1 MNETLV
7 LVPAKENALKLERQ
21 KEEKKQ
27 TEKAFRESE
36 EKLRMTIDN
45 SPIGVYTTDLNRNIL
60 TVNSAYCK
68 MLGYS
73 REELI
78 KMSFMD
84 FTHPDDKQKN
94 AELYKKIVKGEIS
107 FFDMEKRYIRKDG
120 KTIHVFLR
128 SNLVRDDLDNPLFE
142 IAVVEDVTE
151 RKKAE
156 EALKESEEK
165 FRSVVENSH
174 EGIFIVDNA
183 YNFSYVNDEFCEIL
197 GYSRKELIG
206 TDFRQFLEKKSK
218 IMVAERYKKRQLG
231 EEIPNRY
238 GFDIITN
245 KGEIR
250 TLEISAS
257 ILKNTNGTVST
268 VGQVLDVT
276 ERNKN
281 LESLQEHDALNNAL
295 FEYNPIETIVVN
307 NKGEIMRVNKA
318 VKTNRS
324 RLPKSGNIMY
334 KDFASKYSIDM
345 FKELMDCIKTG
356 KIKVFPEIK
365 YREDRYYNATIAP
378 FPQGAIITAQDIT
391 KQKLAQDEINRS
403 LQEKEVLLNEIHH
416 RVKNNMQI
424 ITSLLKLQSQNIKDK
439 RSLELFQNSQNRVRS
454 MALIHEKLYRT
465 KDFSNI
471 DFGEYIKGLTTHLLI
486 SYHILPSQ
494 IKIDVNIKDIVFNI
508 NVAIPCGLIINELVT
523 NSLNHAFSNC
533 REGKIKI
540 TITKKG
546 TNGYLLVVK
555 DNGKGLPPEAIEL
568 EDPTTLGLQ
577 LVSSLVSQLKGTL
590 QYHFKEGAIFS
601 IEFGTLRKLV

>member
-1 MNETLV
+1 MNETVV
-7 LVPAKENALKLERQ
+7 LKPAIENALKLKRQ

-27 TEKAFRESE
+27 TGKAFRESE
-36 EKLRMTIDN
+36 EKLRMTIDY

-73 REELI
+73 REELL

-94 AELYKKIVKGEIS
+94 AALYKKIVKGEIT

-128 SNLVRDDLDNPLFE
+128 SNLVRDDQDNPLFE

-183 YNFSYVNDEFCEIL
+183 YKFSYVNDEFCKII
-197 GYSRKELIG
+197 GYSRKHLIG
-206 TDFRQFLEKKSK
+206 VDFRQFLEKKSK
-218 IMVAERYKKRQLG
+218 TMVAERYKKRQLG

-238 GFDIITN
+238 GFDIVTN

-257 ILKNTNGTVST
+257 ILKNTSGTVST

-281 LESLQEHDALNNAL
+281 LKSLQEHDALNNAL

-345 FKELMDCIKTG
+345 FEELMDCIKTG
-356 KIKVFPEIK
+356 KIKVFPKIK

-391 KQKLAQDEINRS
+391 EQKLAQDEINRS

-471 DFGEYIKGLTTHLLI
+471 YFGEYIKGLTTHLLI

-494 IKIDVNIKDIVFNI
+494 IKIDVNIKDIIFNI

-590 QYHFKEGAIFS
+590 QYQFKEGAIFS
-601 IEFGTLRKLV
+601 IEFGTS

>member
-1 MNETLV
+1 MNETVRLM
-7 LVPAKENALKLERQ
+7 PAKENALKLKRQ

-27 TEKAFRESE
+27 TEKALRESE

-45 SPIGVYTTDLNRNIL
+45 SPIGVCTTDLQRNIL

-73 REELI
+73 REELL

-84 FTHPDDKQKN
+84 FTHPDDRQKN

-107 FFDMEKRYIRKDG
+107 FFDIEKRYFRKDG
-120 KTIHVFLR
+120 KTIYVFLR
-128 SNLVRDDLDNPLFE
+128 SNLVRDDQGNPLFE

-156 EALKESEEK
+156 EAVKESEEK

-174 EGIFIVDNA
+174 EGIFIIDNV
-183 YNFSYVNDEFCEIL
+183 YQFSYVNDEFCKIS
-197 GYSRKELIG
+197 GYSRKDLIG
-206 TDFRQFLEKKSK
+206 VDFRKFLEKKSK
-218 IMVAERYKKRQLG
+218 NMVTERYKKRQLG
-231 EEIPNRY
+231 RKIERRY
-238 GFDIITN
+238 EFDIITK
-245 KGEIR
+245 KGEIK
-250 TLEISAS
+250 TLEVSAS
-257 ILKNTNGTVST
+257 ILNNTSGTVST

-281 LESLQEHDALNNAL
+281 LQILQEHDALNNAL

-324 RLPKSGNIMY
+324 RLPKSGDIMY
-334 KDFASKYSIDM
+334 KNFASKYSIDM
-345 FKELMDCIKTG
+345 FKELIDCIKTG
-356 KIKVFPEIK
+356 KTKIFPEIK

-378 FPQGAIITAQDIT
+378 FPQGAIITAQDVS

-424 ITSLLKLQSQNIKDK
+424 VTSLLKLQSQSIKDK
-439 RSLELFQNSQNRVRS
+439 RSLELFLNTQNRVRS
-454 MALIHEKLYRT
+454 MALIHEKLYKT
-465 KDFSNI
+465 EDFSKI
-471 DFGEYIKGLTTHLLI
+471 DFGEYIRNLTAHLLI

-523 NSLNHAFSNC
+523 NSLNHAFSNS
-533 REGKIKI
+533 REGKIKVSI
-540 TITKKG
+540 TRKG

-555 DNGKGLPPEAIEL
+555 DNGKGLPSEAIEL

-590 QYHFKEGAIFS
+590 QYRYKEGAVFS
-601 IEFGTLRKLV
+601 IEFETSCK

>member
-1 MNETLV
+1 MNETVRLM
-7 LVPAKENALKLERQ
+7 PAKENALKLKRQ

-27 TEKAFRESE
+27 TEKALRESE

-45 SPIGVYTTDLNRNIL
+45 SPIGVCTTDLQRNIL

-73 REELI
+73 REELL

-84 FTHPDDKQKN
+84 FTHPDDRQKN

-107 FFDMEKRYIRKDG
+107 FFDIEKRYFRKDG
-120 KTIHVFLR
+120 KTIYVFLR
-128 SNLVRDDLDNPLFE
+128 SNLVRDDQGSPLFE

-156 EALKESEEK
+156 EAVKESEEK

-174 EGIFIVDNA
+174 EGIFIIDNV
-183 YNFSYVNDEFCEIL
+183 YKFSYVNDEFCKMS
-197 GYSRKELIG
+197 GYSRKDLIG
-206 TDFRQFLEKKSK
+206 VDFRQFLEKKSK
-218 IMVAERYKKRQLG
+218 NKVAERYKKRQLG
-231 EEIPNRY
+231 GEMQKRY
-238 GFDIITN
+238 EFDIVAK

-250 TLEISAS
+250 TLEISAG
-257 ILKNTNGTVST
+257 ILKNTSGVVST

-276 ERNKN
+276 ERNRN
-281 LESLQEHDALNNAL
+281 LKSLQEHDALNNAL

-324 RLPKSGNIMY
+324 RLPKSGDIMY

-345 FKELMDCIKTG
+345 FKELIDCIKTG
-356 KIKVFPEIK
+356 KTKIFPEIK

-378 FPQGAIITAQDIT
+378 FPQGAIITAQDVS

-424 ITSLLKLQSQNIKDK
+424 VTSLLKLQSQSIKDK
-439 RSLELFQNSQNRVRS
+439 RSLELFLNTQNRVRS
-454 MALIHEKLYRT
+454 MALIHEKLYKT
-465 KDFSNI
+465 EDFSKI
-471 DFGEYIKGLTTHLLI
+471 DFGEYIRNLTAHLLI

-494 IKIDVNIKDIVFNI
+494 IKINVNIKDIVFNI

-523 NSLNHAFSNC
+523 NSLNHAFSNS
-533 REGKIKI
+533 REGKIKVSI
-540 TITKKG
+540 TRKG

-555 DNGKGLPPEAIEL
+555 DNGKGLPSEAIEL

-590 QYHFKEGAIFS
+590 QYRYKEGAVFS
-601 IEFGTLRKLV
+601 IEFETSCK

>member
-1 MNETLV
+1 MNETVV
-7 LVPAKENALKLERQ
+7 LVPAIENALKLKRQ

-45 SPIGVYTTDLNRNIL
+45 SPIGVCTTDLNRNIL

-73 REELI
+73 REELL

-94 AELYKKIVKGEIS
+94 ADLYKKIVKGEIT

-128 SNLVRDDLDNPLFE
+128 SNLVRDDQDNPLFE

-183 YNFSYVNDEFCEIL
+183 YKFSYVNDEFCKMI
-197 GYSRKELIG
+197 GYSRKYLIG
-206 TDFRQFLEKKSK
+206 VDFRQFLEKKSK
-218 IMVAERYKKRQLG
+218 TMVAERYKKRQLG

-238 GFDIITN
+238 GFDIVTN

-257 ILKNTNGTVST
+257 ILKNTSGTVST

-281 LESLQEHDALNNAL
+281 LKSLQEHDALNNAL

-307 NKGEIMRVNKA
+307 NKGEIMQVNKA

-345 FKELMDCIKTG
+345 FEELMECIKTG

-471 DFGEYIKGLTTHLLI
+471 DFGEYIRGLTTQLLI

-555 DNGKGLPPEAIEL
+555 DNGKGLPPEATEL

-590 QYHFKEGAIFS
+590 QYQFKEGAIFS
-601 IEFGTLRKLV
+601 IEFGTS

>member
-1 MNETLV
+1 MNETV
-7 LVPAKENALKLERQ
+7 RLVPATENALKLKRQ

-27 TEKAFRESE
+27 TEKALRESE
-36 EKLRMTIDN
+36 EKLRMTIDY
-45 SPIGVYTTDLNRNIL
+45 SPIGVCTTDLQRNIL

-73 REELI
+73 REELL

-84 FTHPDDKQKN
+84 FTHPDDRQKN
-94 AELYKKIVKGEIS
+94 AELYNKIVKGEIS
-107 FFDMEKRYIRKDG
+107 FFDIEKRYIRKDG
-120 KTIHVFLR
+120 RTIYVLLR
-128 SNLVRDDLDNPLFE
+128 SNLVRDDQGNPLFE

-156 EALKESEEK
+156 EAVKESEKK

-174 EGIFIVDNA
+174 EGIFIIDNV
-183 YNFSYVNDEFCEIL
+183 YKFIYVNDEFCKISE
-197 GYSRKELIG
+197 YSRKDLIG
-206 TDFRQFLEKKSK
+206 VDFRQFLEKKSK
-218 IMVAERYKKRQLG
+218 NMVEERYKKRQLG
-231 EEIPNRY
+231 EKVPNRY
-238 GFDIITN
+238 ELEIVTK
-245 KGEIR
+245 KGEIK
-250 TLEISAS
+250 TLEVSAS
-257 ILKNTNGTVST
+257 ILNNKSGTVST
-268 VGQVLDVT
+268 VGQVLDIT

-281 LESLQEHDALNNAL
+281 LKSLQEHDALNNAL

-318 VKTNRS
+318 VETNRS
-324 RLPKSGNIMY
+324 RLPKSGDIMY

-365 YREDRYYNATIAP
+365 YREDRYYNATISP
-378 FPQGAIITAQDIT
+378 FPQGAIITAQDIS

-424 ITSLLKLQSQNIKDK
+424 VTSLLKLQSQSIKDK
-439 RSLELFQNSQNRVRS
+439 RSLELFLNTQNRVRS
-454 MALIHEKLYRT
+454 MALIHEKLYKT
-465 KDFSNI
+465 EDFSKI
-471 DFGEYIKGLTTHLLI
+471 DFGEYIRNLIAHLLI

-494 IKIDVNIKDIVFNI
+494 IKVDVNIKDIVFNI

-523 NSLNHAFSNC
+523 NSLKHAFLNC
-533 REGKIKI
+533 KKGNIKVAI
-540 TITKKG
+540 TRKG
-546 TNGYLLVVK
+546 TNGYLLVVE
-555 DNGKGLPPEAIEL
+555 DNGTGLPSEAIEL

-590 QYHFKEGAIFS
+590 QYRYKEGAVFS
-601 IEFGTLRKLV
+601 IGFKTSCK

>member
-1 MNETLV
+1 MNETVV
-7 LVPAKENALKLERQ
+7 LVPAIENALKLKRQ

-36 EKLRMTIDN
+36 EKLRMTIDY
-45 SPIGVYTTDLNRNIL
+45 SPIGVCTTDLNRNIL

-73 REELI
+73 REELL

-94 AELYKKIVKGEIS
+94 ADLYKKIVKGEIT

-120 KTIHVFLR
+120 KTIYVFLR
-128 SNLVRDDLDNPLFE
+128 SNLVRDDQDNPLFE

-183 YNFSYVNDEFCEIL
+183 YKFSYVNDEFCKMI
-197 GYSRKELIG
+197 GYSRKYLIG
-206 TDFRQFLEKKSK
+206 VDFRQFLEKKSK
-218 IMVAERYKKRQLG
+218 TMVAERYKKRQLG

-238 GFDIITN
+238 GFDIVTN

-250 TLEISAS
+250 TLEISAN
-257 ILKNTNGTVST
+257 ILKNTSGTIST

-281 LESLQEHDALNNAL
+281 LKSLQEHDALNNAL

-307 NKGEIMRVNKA
+307 NKGEIMQVNKA

-345 FKELMDCIKTG
+345 FEELMECIKTG

-471 DFGEYIKGLTTHLLI
+471 DFGEYIRGLTTHLLI

-555 DNGKGLPPEAIEL
+555 DNGKGLPPEATEL

-590 QYHFKEGAIFS
+590 QYQFKEGAIFS
-601 IEFGTLRKLV
+601 IEFGTSRKLV

>member
-1 MNETLV
+1 MNETV
-7 LVPAKENALKLERQ
+7 RFVPAIENALKLKRQ

-27 TEKAFRESE
+27 TEKALRESE

-45 SPIGVYTTDLNRNIL
+45 SPIGVSTTDLQRNIL

-73 REELI
+73 REELLE
-78 KMSFMD
+78 MSFMD

-94 AELYKKIVKGEIS
+94 AELYKKIVKGEIN
-107 FFDMEKRYIRKDG
+107 FFDIEKRYIRKDG
-120 KTIHVFLR
+120 KTIYVFLR
-128 SNLVRDDLDNPLFE
+128 SNLVRDDQGNPLFE

-156 EALKESEEK
+156 EAVKESEEK

-174 EGIFIVDNA
+174 EGIFIIDNV
-183 YNFSYVNDEFCEIL
+183 YKFSYVNDEFCKMS
-197 GYSRKELIG
+197 GYSRKDLIG
-206 TDFRQFLEKKSK
+206 VDFRQFLEKKSK
-218 IMVAERYKKRQLG
+218 NKVAERYKKRQLG
-231 EEIPNRY
+231 GEIQKRY
-238 GFDIITN
+238 EFDIVTK

-250 TLEISAS
+250 TLEISAG
-257 ILKNTNGTVST
+257 ILKNTSGVVST

-276 ERNKN
+276 ERNRN
-281 LESLQEHDALNNAL
+281 LKSLQEHDALNNAL

-324 RLPKSGNIMY
+324 RLPKSGDIMY

-345 FKELMDCIKTG
+345 FKELIDCIKTG
-356 KIKVFPEIK
+356 KTKIFPEIK

-378 FPQGAIITAQDIT
+378 FPQGAIITAQDVS

-424 ITSLLKLQSQNIKDK
+424 VTSLLKLQSQSIKDK
-439 RSLELFQNSQNRVRS
+439 RSLELFLNTQNRVRS
-454 MALIHEKLYRT
+454 MALIHEKLYKT
-465 KDFSNI
+465 EDFSKI
-471 DFGEYIKGLTTHLLI
+471 DFGEYIRNLTAHLLI

-494 IKIDVNIKDIVFNI
+494 IKIDVNIKNIVFNI

-523 NSLNHAFSNC
+523 NSLNHAFSNS
-533 REGKIKI
+533 REGKIKVSI
-540 TITKKG
+540 TRKG
-546 TNGYLLVVK
+546 TNGCLLVVK
-555 DNGKGLPPEAIEL
+555 DNGKGLPSEAIEL

-590 QYHFKEGAIFS
+590 QYRYKEGAVFS
-601 IEFGTLRKLV
+601 IEFETSCK

>member
-1 MNETLV
+1 MNETVRLM
-7 LVPAKENALKLERQ
+7 PAKENALKLKRQ

-27 TEKAFRESE
+27 TEKALRESE

-45 SPIGVYTTDLNRNIL
+45 SPIGVCTTDLQRNIL

-73 REELI
+73 REELL

-84 FTHPDDKQKN
+84 FTHPDDRQKN

-107 FFDMEKRYIRKDG
+107 FFDIEKRYFRKDG
-120 KTIHVFLR
+120 KTIYVFLR
-128 SNLVRDDLDNPLFE
+128 SNLVRDDQGNPLFE

-156 EALKESEEK
+156 EAVKESEEK

-174 EGIFIVDNA
+174 EGIFIIDNV
-183 YNFSYVNDEFCEIL
+183 YQFSYVNDEFCKIS
-197 GYSRKELIG
+197 GYSRKDLIG
-206 TDFRQFLEKKSK
+206 VDFRKFLEKKSK
-218 IMVAERYKKRQLG
+218 NMVTERYKKRQLG
-231 EEIPNRY
+231 RKIERRY
-238 GFDIITN
+238 EFDIITK
-245 KGEIR
+245 KGEIK
-250 TLEISAS
+250 TLEVSAS
-257 ILKNTNGTVST
+257 ILNNTSGTVST

-281 LESLQEHDALNNAL
+281 LQILQEHDALNNAL

-324 RLPKSGNIMY
+324 RLPKSGDIMY
-334 KDFASKYSIDM
+334 KNFASKYSIDM
-345 FKELMDCIKTG
+345 FKELIDCIKTG
-356 KIKVFPEIK
+356 KTKIFPEIK

-378 FPQGAIITAQDIT
+378 FPQGAIITAQDVS

-424 ITSLLKLQSQNIKDK
+424 VTSLLKLQSQSIKDK
-439 RSLELFQNSQNRVRS
+439 RSLELFLNTQNRVRS
-454 MALIHEKLYRT
+454 MALIHEKLYKT
-465 KDFSNI
+465 EDFSKI
-471 DFGEYIKGLTTHLLI
+471 DFGEYIRNLTAHLLI

-494 IKIDVNIKDIVFNI
+494 IKINVNIKDIVFNI

-523 NSLNHAFSNC
+523 NSLNHAFSNS
-533 REGKIKI
+533 REGKIKVSI
-540 TITKKG
+540 TRKG

-555 DNGKGLPPEAIEL
+555 DNGKGLPSEAIEL

-590 QYHFKEGAIFS
+590 QYRYKEGAVFS
-601 IEFGTLRKLV
+601 IEFETSCK

>member
-1 MNETLV
+1 MNETVRLM
-7 LVPAKENALKLERQ
+7 PAKENALKLKRQ

-27 TEKAFRESE
+27 TEKALRESE

-45 SPIGVYTTDLNRNIL
+45 SPIGVCTTDLQRNIL

-73 REELI
+73 REELL

-84 FTHPDDKQKN
+84 FTHPDDRQKN

-107 FFDMEKRYIRKDG
+107 FFDIEKRYFRKDG
-120 KTIHVFLR
+120 KTIYVFLR
-128 SNLVRDDLDNPLFE
+128 SNLVRDDQGNPLFE

-156 EALKESEEK
+156 EAVKESEEK

-174 EGIFIVDNA
+174 EGIFIIDNV
-183 YNFSYVNDEFCEIL
+183 YQFSYVNDEFCKIS
-197 GYSRKELIG
+197 GYSRKDLIG
-206 TDFRQFLEKKSK
+206 VDFRKFLEKKSK
-218 IMVAERYKKRQLG
+218 NMVTERYKKRQLG
-231 EEIPNRY
+231 RKIERRY
-238 GFDIITN
+238 EFDIITK
-245 KGEIR
+245 KGEIK
-250 TLEISAS
+250 TLEVSAS
-257 ILKNTNGTVST
+257 ILNNTSGTVST

-281 LESLQEHDALNNAL
+281 LQILQEHDALNNAL

-324 RLPKSGNIMY
+324 RLPKSGDIMY
-334 KDFASKYSIDM
+334 KNFASKYSIDM
-345 FKELMDCIKTG
+345 FKELIDCIKTG
-356 KIKVFPEIK
+356 KTKIFPEIK

-378 FPQGAIITAQDIT
+378 FPQGAIITAQDVS

-424 ITSLLKLQSQNIKDK
+424 VTSLLKLQSQSIKDK
-439 RSLELFQNSQNRVRS
+439 RSLELFLNTQNRVRS
-454 MALIHEKLYRT
+454 MALIHEKLYKT
-465 KDFSNI
+465 EDFSKI
-471 DFGEYIKGLTTHLLI
+471 DFGEYIRNLTAHLLI

-494 IKIDVNIKDIVFNI
+494 IKINVNIKDIVFNI

-523 NSLNHAFSNC
+523 NSLNHAFSNS
-533 REGKIKI
+533 REGKIKVSI
-540 TITKKG
+540 IRKG

-555 DNGKGLPPEAIEL
+555 DNGKGLPSEAIEL

-590 QYHFKEGAIFS
+590 QYRYKEGAVFS
-601 IEFGTLRKLV
+601 IEFETSCK